1 MHSSKTA
8 LLIGASGLVGNY
20 LVFKLLQS
28 DRYEKV
34 ITLVRRPMHLKHP
47 KLDERVVDFDQ
58 LSSEDVAGADDVFC
72 CLGTTIKQ
80 AGSKEA
86 FRKVDLIY
94 PVKIGKLALE
104 AGAKQYLLVSSI
116 GANAQSSIFYSKTK
130 GEVEA
135 QIAALGYP
143 NYTIFRPSMLLGKRK
158 QFRLGEEL
166 GKVVDLVLSPITLL
180 VPPLRKYKGI
190 QASKVASAMLDIA
203 SQEVPG
209 QHIIE
214 SNDLQRY

>member
-1 MHSSKTA
+1 MNSSKTA

-28 DRYEKV
+28 DRYAKV
-34 ITLVRRPMHLKHP
+34 IALVRRPMHLKHS
-47 KLDERVVDFDQ
+47 KLEERLVDFDQ
-58 LSSEDVAGADDVFC
+58 LTSEDVAGADDVFC

-86 FRKVDLIY
+86 FQKVDLIY
-94 PVKIGKLALE
+94 PVEVGKLALK

-116 GANAQSSIFYSKTK
+116 GANADSSIFYSKTK

-135 QIAALGYP
+135 QIATLGYP
-143 NYTIFRPSMLLGKRK
+143 SYTIFRPSMLLGKRK

-166 GKVVDLVLSPITLL
+166 GKVFDLVLSPVTLL
-180 VPPLRKYKGI
+180 IPPLRKYKGI
-190 QASKVASAMLDIA
+190 QASKVASAMLERA

-209 QHIIE
+209 QHILE
-214 SNDLQRY
+214 SDVLQKY

>member
-1 MHSSKTA
+1 M
-8 LLIGASGLVGNY
+8 GASGLVGNY

-34 ITLVRRPMHLKHP
+34 ITLVRKPMHLKHP
-47 KLDERVVDFDQ
+47 KLEERVVDFDQ
-58 LSSEDVAGADDVFC
+58 LTPGDVAGAEDVFC
-72 CLGTTIKQ
+72 CLGTTIRQ

-86 FRKVDLIY
+86 FQKVDLVY
-94 PVKIGKLALE
+94 PVQIGKLALE
-104 AGAKQYLLVSSI
+104 AGARQYLLVSSI

-135 QIAALGYP
+135 RIAALGYP

-158 QFRLGEEL
+158 EFRLGEEL
-166 GKVVDLVLSPITLL
+166 GKVFDLLLSPLTLL
-180 VPPLRKYKGI
+180 VPPFRKYKGI

-209 QHIIE
+209 QHILE
-214 SNDLQRY
+214 SDDLQRY